1 MSAIIIQLFPVTPRG
16 RGSRHVSE
24 FPAILREIE
33 AAVCFAS
40 REEVLSA
47 GLEAARIAAAFPA
60 SGVAIEDIRQELIRA
75 AILERIP
82 LEISAPLAAG

>member
-1 MSAIIIQLFPVTPRG
+1 MSATIIHLFPSTLRG

-24 FPAILREIE
+24 FPAILREIR
-33 AAVCFAS
+33 AAVSFAS

-60 SGVAIEDIRQELIRA
+60 SGVAVEDIRQELIRA
-75 AILERIP
+75 AIRQRIP
-82 LEISAPLAAG
+82 LETSAPLAG